1 MYISLSLIIIIFIL
15 FFLIVG
21 LLIINN
27 MRLLNRIEYLEDKII
42 TNFVSC
48 LILLQQVL
56 FIDAKGYFRNDDVVG
71 INFNLIRDEVIAY
84 MKTLEEMNVNIDDN
98 YFIQEK
104 ILDIQY
110 LEGVISELDK
120 EKEVL
125 ELQAKLDRKSN
136 AKPPVTGRGK
146 TYIKK

>member
-1 MYISLSLIIIIFIL
+1 
-15 FFLIVG
+15 
-21 LLIINN
+21 

-136 AKPPVTGRGK
+136 SKPPVTGRGK

>member
-1 MYISLSLIIIIFIL
+1 
-15 FFLIVG
+15 
-21 LLIINN
+21 

>member
-1 MYISLSLIIIIFIL
+1 
-15 FFLIVG
+15 
-21 LLIINN
+21 

-125 ELQAKLDRKSN
+125 ELQSKLDRKSN